1 MKFIHLADLHIGKRV
16 NAFPMLEDQRYI
28 LKQIL
33 TILREEQPDGGVILA
48 GDIYDKAIPS
58 AEAVE
63 LFDEFLTELAALRLR
78 VFIIAGNHDSPERI
92 AFGNRLMDRS
102 GIYLSPVYDGH
113 VKCIRCL
120 DSASATT
127 LSVAN
132 AVDPNVDVRPVV
144 SSPSSYN
151 ANAVDLN
158 ASTRP
163 AASAAATASVSGM
176 PPVDVYLLPFL
187 KPANVRR
194 FYPEE
199 TIESYTDAM
208 RVAIAHMDID
218 PTHRNLLVTHQ
229 FVTGASRSDSEDI
242 SVGGTDNVDASVF
255 APFDYV
261 ALGHLHGPQQVRF
274 QPAAEADA
282 ADQDVN
288 LAANAKTA
296 DTSETADAAPTASS
310 TDRSESPVS
319 AVENTTVGPVIR
331 YAGTPLKYS
340 FSEARHHKSVTI
352 VEIGEKKADGVVDV
366 CIGTRELR
374 PLHDMREIRGSYEE
388 LTLRANYE
396 GTATDDYIHAT
407 LSDEIEVP
415 DAARHLQVIYPN
427 LMKLDY
433 DNARTRGQGS
443 ERLELEQLEEKSPL
457 DLFSELFEKQNHK
470 DMTEE
475 QARYVEAQME
485 KIWEAQ
491 N

>member
-63 LFDEFLTELAALRLR
+63 LFDEFLTQLAALGLR

-113 VKCIRCL
+113 VKRITCR
-120 DSASATT
+120 DTASAVT
-127 LSVAN
+127 LSAAN
-132 AVDPNVDVRPVV
+132 AVDPNAGTHSVE
-144 SSPSSYN
+144 S
-151 ANAVDLN
+151 
-158 ASTRP
+158 ASTS
-163 AASAAATASVSGM
+163 AVASTC

-208 RVAIAHMDID
+208 RVAITHMDID

-274 QPAAEADA
+274 QPAPEEDT
-282 ADQDVN
+282 ADQDATPE
-288 LAANAKTA
+288 AASAEDSDGPA
-296 DTSETADAAPTASS
+296 
-310 TDRSESPVS
+310 S
-319 AVENTTVGPVIR
+319 AVENTTAGPIIR

-340 FSEARHHKSVTI
+340 FSEARHHKSVTV
-352 VEIGEKKADGVVDV
+352 VEIGEKRADGVVDI
-366 CIGTRELR
+366 CISTRELR

-407 LSDEIEVP
+407 LTDEIEVP

-475 QARYVEAQME
+475 QARYIEAQME

>member
-78 VFIIAGNHDSPERI
+78 VFVIAGNHDSPERI

-113 VKCIRCL
+113 VKRIRCL
-120 DSASATT
+120 DSAS
-127 LSVAN
+127 SVPQSAAN
-132 AVDPNVDVRPVV
+132 AADPHVGTRPV
-144 SSPSSYN
+144 
-151 ANAVDLN
+151 
-158 ASTRP
+158 AST
-163 AASAAATASVSGM
+163 AAATSAAGY

-274 QPAAEADA
+274 QPAPEGDA
-282 ADQDVN
+282 VDQDAN
-288 LAANAKTA
+288 LAANTKTA
-296 DTSETADAAPTASS
+296 DTSETADATPDTSS
-310 TDRSESPVS
+310 AVHSESLAS
-319 AVENTTVGPVIR
+319 AVKIATVGPVIR

-340 FSEARHHKSVTI
+340 FSEARHHKSVTV

-374 PLHDMREIRGSYEE
+374 PLHDLREIRGSYEA

-407 LSDEIEVP
+407 LTDEIEVP

-433 DNARTRGQGS
+433 DNARTRGQGN

-475 QARYVEAQME
+475 QARYVQAQME
-485 KIWEAQ
+485 KIWEE
-491 N
+491 

>member
-63 LFDEFLTELAALRLR
+63 LFDEFLTQLAALRLR

-113 VKCIRCL
+113 VKRITCP
-120 DSASATT
+120 DTASAVT
-127 LSVAN
+127 LSA
-132 AVDPNVDVRPVV
+132 
-144 SSPSSYN
+144 
-151 ANAVDLN
+151 ANAVDLDAGTYPVES
-158 ASTRP
+158 AST
-163 AASAAATASVSGM
+163 SAAASTC

-242 SVGGTDNVDASVF
+242 SVGGSDNVDASVF

-274 QPAAEADA
+274 QPAPEEDA
-282 ADQDVN
+282 SDQD
-288 LAANAKTA
+288 ATPA
-296 DTSETADAAPTASS
+296 ASS
-310 TDRSESPVS
+310 TDRSESPAS
-319 AVENTTVGPVIR
+319 MVENTTVGPIIR

-340 FSEARHHKSVTI
+340 FSEARHHKSVTV

-407 LSDEIEVP
+407 LTDEIEIP

-475 QARYVEAQME
+475 QARYVQAQME
-485 KIWEAQ
+485 KIWEA
-491 N
+491 

>member
-16 NAFPMLEDQRYI
+16 NAFLMLEDQRYI

-63 LFDEFLTELAALRLR
+63 LFDEFLTQLAALRLR
-78 VFIIAGNHDSPERI
+78 VFIIAGTHDSPERI

-113 VKCIRCL
+113 VKRITCP
-120 DSASATT
+120 DSAASVT
-127 LSVAN
+127 LSAAN
-132 AVDPNVDVRPVV
+132 AVDPNAGTRPVTSASV
-144 SSPSSYN
+144 TLSA

-158 ASTRP
+158 AGTHSVESAST
-163 AASAAATASVSGM
+163 SAAASTC

-242 SVGGTDNVDASVF
+242 SVGGSDNVDASVF

-274 QPAAEADA
+274 QPAPEEDA
-282 ADQDVN
+282 FDQD
-288 LAANAKTA
+288 ATPA
-296 DTSETADAAPTASS
+296 ASS
-310 TDRSESPVS
+310 TDRSESPAS
-319 AVENTTVGPVIR
+319 TVENTTVGPIIR

-340 FSEARHHKSVTI
+340 FSEARHHKSVTV

-407 LSDEIEVP
+407 LTDEIEIP

-470 DMTEE
+470 EMTEE
-475 QARYVEAQME
+475 QARYVQAQME
-485 KIWEAQ
+485 KIWEA
-491 N
+491 

>member
-63 LFDEFLTELAALRLR
+63 LFDEFLTQLAALRLR

-113 VKCIRCL
+113 VKRITCP
-120 DSASATT
+120 DTASAVT
-127 LSVAN
+127 LSAAN
-132 AVDPNVDVRPVV
+132 AVDPNAGTRPVTSASV
-144 SSPSSYN
+144 ALSA

-158 ASTRP
+158 AGTHSVESVST
-163 AASAAATASVSGM
+163 SAAASTC

-242 SVGGTDNVDASVF
+242 SVGGSDNVDASVF

-274 QPAAEADA
+274 QPAPEEDA
-282 ADQDVN
+282 SDQD
-288 LAANAKTA
+288 ATPA
-296 DTSETADAAPTASS
+296 ASS
-310 TDRSESPVS
+310 TDRSESPAS
-319 AVENTTVGPVIR
+319 TVENTTVGPIIR

-340 FSEARHHKSVTI
+340 FSEARHHKSVTV

-407 LSDEIEVP
+407 LTDEIEIP

-470 DMTEE
+470 EMTEE
-475 QARYVEAQME
+475 QARYVQAQME
-485 KIWEAQ
+485 KIWEA
-491 N
+491 

>member
-33 TILREEQPDGGVILA
+33 TILREERPDGGVILA

-63 LFDEFLTELAALRLR
+63 LFDEFLTQLAALRLC

-113 VKCIRCL
+113 VKRITCPDRA
-120 DSASATT
+120 ASVT
-127 LSVAN
+127 LSA
-132 AVDPNVDVRPVV
+132 
-144 SSPSSYN
+144 

-158 ASTRP
+158 AGTHSVESAST
-163 AASAAATASVSGM
+163 SAAASTC

-218 PTHRNLLVTHQ
+218 PTHRNILVTHQ
-229 FVTGASRSDSEDI
+229 FVTGASRSDSEEI
-242 SVGGTDNVDASVF
+242 SVGGSDNVDASVF

-274 QPAAEADA
+274 QPAPEEDA
-282 ADQDVN
+282 SDQD
-288 LAANAKTA
+288 ATPAT
-296 DTSETADAAPTASS
+296 SS
-310 TDRSESPVS
+310 TDRSESPAS
-319 AVENTTVGPVIR
+319 TVENTTVGPIIR

-340 FSEARHHKSVTI
+340 FSEARHHKSVTV

-366 CIGTRELR
+366 CISTRELR

-407 LSDEIEVP
+407 LTDEIEIP

-470 DMTEE
+470 EMTEE
-475 QARYVEAQME
+475 QARYVQAQME
-485 KIWEAQ
+485 KIWEA
-491 N
+491 

>member
-63 LFDEFLTELAALRLR
+63 LFDEFLTQLAALRLR

-113 VKCIRCL
+113 VKRITCP
-120 DSASATT
+120 DSAASVT
-127 LSVAN
+127 LSAANAVDQNAGTRPVTSASVALSAAN
-132 AVDPNVDVRPVV
+132 AVDPNAGTHSVE
-144 SSPSSYN
+144 S
-151 ANAVDLN
+151 
-158 ASTRP
+158 AST
-163 AASAAATASVSGM
+163 SAAASTC

-187 KPANVRR
+187 KPTNVRR

-199 TIESYTDAM
+199 TIESYTDAI

-242 SVGGTDNVDASVF
+242 SVGGSDNIDASVF

-261 ALGHLHGPQQVRF
+261 ALGHLHGPQQMG
-274 QPAAEADA
+274 E
-282 ADQDVN
+282 
-288 LAANAKTA
+288 
-296 DTSETADAAPTASS
+296 EG
-310 TDRSESPVS
+310 
-319 AVENTTVGPVIR
+319 GPIIR

-340 FSEARHHKSVTI
+340 FSEARHHKSVTV

-407 LSDEIEVP
+407 LTDEIEVP
-415 DAARHLQVIYPN
+415 DASRHLQVIYPN

-470 DMTEE
+470 EMTEE
-475 QARYVEAQME
+475 QARYVQAQME
-485 KIWEAQ
+485 KIWEA
-491 N
+491 

>member
-58 AEAVE
+58 AEALE
-63 LFDEFLTELAALRLR
+63 LFDEFLTQLAALRLR

-113 VKCIRCL
+113 VKRITCR
-120 DSASATT
+120 DTASAVT
-127 LSVAN
+127 LSA
-132 AVDPNVDVRPVV
+132 
-144 SSPSSYN
+144 
-151 ANAVDLN
+151 ANAVDLDAGTYPVES
-158 ASTRP
+158 AST
-163 AASAAATASVSGM
+163 SAAASTC

-242 SVGGTDNVDASVF
+242 SVGGSDNVDASVF

-261 ALGHLHGPQQVRF
+261 ALGHLHGPQQMG
-274 QPAAEADA
+274 E
-282 ADQDVN
+282 
-288 LAANAKTA
+288 
-296 DTSETADAAPTASS
+296 EG
-310 TDRSESPVS
+310 SPL
-319 AVENTTVGPVIR
+319 IR

-340 FSEARHHKSVTI
+340 FSEARHHKSVT
-352 VEIGEKKADGVVDV
+352 VVGIGEKKADGVVDV
-366 CIGTRELR
+366 CISTRELR

-407 LSDEIEVP
+407 LTDEIEIP

-470 DMTEE
+470 EMTEE
-475 QARYVEAQME
+475 QARYVQAQME
-485 KIWEAQ
+485 KIWEA
-491 N
+491 

>member
-63 LFDEFLTELAALRLR
+63 LFDEFLTQLAALKLR

-113 VKCIRCL
+113 VKCITCL
-120 DSASATT
+120 DSASGTT
-127 LSVAN
+127 LSAAN
-132 AVDPNVDVRPVV
+132 AVDPN
-144 SSPSSYN
+144 
-151 ANAVDLN
+151 

-163 AASAAATASVSGM
+163 SASAAATASASGTS
-176 PPVDVYLLPFL
+176 PVDVYLLPFL

-274 QPAAEADA
+274 QPAPEEDSADQEATPEAVDTIGNAA
-282 ADQDVN
+282 AD
-288 LAANAKTA
+288 
-296 DTSETADAAPTASS
+296 SEASS
-310 TDRSESPVS
+310 ADRSENSAS
-319 AVENTTVGPVIR
+319 AVESATAGPVIR

-340 FSEARHHKSVTI
+340 FSEARHHKSVTV

-366 CIGTRELR
+366 CIGTRELK

-407 LSDEIEVP
+407 LTDEIEVP

-475 QARYVEAQME
+475 QARYVQAQME
-485 KIWEAQ
+485 KIWEA
-491 N
+491 

>member
-1 MKFIHLADLHIGKRV
+1 
-16 NAFPMLEDQRYI
+16 MLEDQRYI

-33 TILREEQPDGGVILA
+33 TILREERPDGGVILA

-63 LFDEFLTELAALRLR
+63 LFDEFLTQLAALRLR

-113 VKCIRCL
+113 VKRITCPDRA
-120 DSASATT
+120 ASVT
-127 LSVAN
+127 LSA
-132 AVDPNVDVRPVV
+132 
-144 SSPSSYN
+144 

-158 ASTRP
+158 AGTHSVESAST
-163 AASAAATASVSGM
+163 SAAASTC

-242 SVGGTDNVDASVF
+242 SVGGSDNVDASVF

-274 QPAAEADA
+274 QPAPEEDA
-282 ADQDVN
+282 SDQD
-288 LAANAKTA
+288 ATPAT
-296 DTSETADAAPTASS
+296 SS

-319 AVENTTVGPVIR
+319 TVENTTVGPIIR

-340 FSEARHHKSVTI
+340 FSEARHHKSVTV

-366 CIGTRELR
+366 CISTRELR

-407 LSDEIEVP
+407 LTDEIEIP

-433 DNARTRGQGS
+433 DNARTRGQSS

-470 DMTEE
+470 EMTEE
-475 QARYVEAQME
+475 QARYVQAQME
-485 KIWEAQ
+485 KIWEA
-491 N
+491 

>member
-78 VFIIAGNHDSPERI
+78 VFVIAGNHDSPERI

-113 VKCIRCL
+113 VKCITCP
-120 DSASATT
+120 DTA
-127 LSVAN
+127 
-132 AVDPNVDVRPVV
+132 
-144 SSPSSYN
+144 
-151 ANAVDLN
+151 
-158 ASTRP
+158 
-163 AASAAATASVSGM
+163 AAAT
-176 PPVDVYLLPFL
+176 PPVDIYLLPFL

-274 QPAAEADA
+274 QPAPEEDA
-282 ADQDVN
+282 ADQEATPEAVDTIGN
-288 LAANAKTA
+288 AAA
-296 DTSETADAAPTASS
+296 DSEASS
-310 TDRSESPVS
+310 ADRSENSAS
-319 AVENTTVGPVIR
+319 AVERASTGPVIR

-340 FSEARHHKSVTI
+340 FSEAHHHKSVTV
-352 VEIGEKKADGVVDV
+352 VEIGEKKANGVVDV
-366 CIGTRELR
+366 CIGTRELK

-407 LSDEIEVP
+407 LTDEIEVP

-475 QARYVEAQME
+475 QARYVQAQME
-485 KIWEAQ
+485 KIWEE
-491 N
+491 

>member
-63 LFDEFLTELAALRLR
+63 LFDEFLTQLAALRLR

-113 VKCIRCL
+113 VKRITCP
-120 DSASATT
+120 DTASAVT
-127 LSVAN
+127 LSAAN
-132 AVDPNVDVRPVV
+132 AVDPNAGTRPVTSASV
-144 SSPSSYN
+144 ALSA

-158 ASTRP
+158 AGTHSVESVST
-163 AASAAATASVSGM
+163 SAAASTC

-242 SVGGTDNVDASVF
+242 SIGGSDNVDASVF

-274 QPAAEADA
+274 QPAPEEDA
-282 ADQDVN
+282 SDQD
-288 LAANAKTA
+288 ATPA
-296 DTSETADAAPTASS
+296 ASS
-310 TDRSESPVS
+310 TDRSESPAS
-319 AVENTTVGPVIR
+319 TVENTTVGPIIR

-340 FSEARHHKSVTI
+340 FSEARHHKSVTV

-407 LSDEIEVP
+407 LTDEIEIP

-475 QARYVEAQME
+475 QARYIGAQME

>member
-33 TILREEQPDGGVILA
+33 TILREERPDGGVILA

-63 LFDEFLTELAALRLR
+63 LFDEFLTQLAALRLR

-113 VKCIRCL
+113 VKRITCP
-120 DSASATT
+120 DTASSVT

-132 AVDPNVDVRPVV
+132 AVD
-144 SSPSSYN
+144 
-151 ANAVDLN
+151 LN
-158 ASTRP
+158 AGTHSVESAST
-163 AASAAATASVSGM
+163 SAAASTC

-242 SVGGTDNVDASVF
+242 SVGGSDNVDASVF

-274 QPAAEADA
+274 QPAPEEDA
-282 ADQDVN
+282 SDQD
-288 LAANAKTA
+288 ATPA
-296 DTSETADAAPTASS
+296 ASS
-310 TDRSESPVS
+310 TDRSESPASTVG
-319 AVENTTVGPVIR
+319 NTTVGPLIR

-340 FSEARHHKSVTI
+340 FSEARHHKSVTV

-388 LTLRANYE
+388 LTLRTNYE

-407 LSDEIEVP
+407 LTDEIEIP

-470 DMTEE
+470 KMTEE
-475 QARYVEAQME
+475 QARYVQAQME
-485 KIWEAQ
+485 KIWEA
-491 N
+491 

>member
-63 LFDEFLTELAALRLR
+63 LFDEFLTQLAALRLR

-113 VKCIRCL
+113 VKRITCR
-120 DSASATT
+120 DTASAAT
-127 LSVAN
+127 LSAAN
-132 AVDPNVDVRPVV
+132 AVDPNAGTRPVTSASV
-144 SSPSSYN
+144 ALSA
-151 ANAVDLN
+151 ANAVALN
-158 ASTRP
+158 AGTHSVESASTS
-163 AASAAATASVSGM
+163 ASAYTC

-199 TIESYTDAM
+199 TIESYTDAI

-261 ALGHLHGPQQVRF
+261 ALGHLHGPQQMG
-274 QPAAEADA
+274 E
-282 ADQDVN
+282 
-288 LAANAKTA
+288 
-296 DTSETADAAPTASS
+296 EG
-310 TDRSESPVS
+310 
-319 AVENTTVGPVIR
+319 GPIIR

-340 FSEARHHKSVTI
+340 FSEARHHKSVTV
-352 VEIGEKKADGVVDV
+352 VEIGAKKADGTTDV

-407 LSDEIEVP
+407 LTDEIEVP

-443 ERLELEQLEEKSPL
+443 DRLELEQLEEKSPL

-475 QARYVEAQME
+475 QARYIGAQME

>member
-63 LFDEFLTELAALRLR
+63 LFDEFLTQLAALRLR

-113 VKCIRCL
+113 VKCITCP
-120 DSASATT
+120 DTAAAAT
-127 LSVAN
+127 LSDAN
-132 AVDPNVDVRPVV
+132 AVDQ
-144 SSPSSYN
+144 
-151 ANAVDLN
+151 N
-158 ASTRP
+158 ASTRS

-274 QPAAEADA
+274 QPAPEEDA
-282 ADQDVN
+282 ADQDAN
-288 LAANAKTA
+288 LAA
-296 DTSETADAAPTASS
+296 SS
-310 TDRSESPVS
+310 VDRSESPAS
-319 AVENTTVGPVIR
+319 AVENTTAGPVIR

-340 FSEARHHKSVTI
+340 FSEARHHKSVTV

-366 CIGTRELR
+366 CIGTRELK

-407 LSDEIEVP
+407 LTDEIEVP

-475 QARYVEAQME
+475 QARYVQAQME

>member
-63 LFDEFLTELAALRLR
+63 LFDEFLTQLAALRLR

-113 VKCIRCL
+113 VKRITCR
-120 DSASATT
+120 DTAASVT
-127 LSVAN
+127 LSA
-132 AVDPNVDVRPVV
+132 
-144 SSPSSYN
+144 

-158 ASTRP
+158 AGTHSVESAST
-163 AASAAATASVSGM
+163 SAAASTC

-242 SVGGTDNVDASVF
+242 SVGGSDNVDASVF

-261 ALGHLHGPQQVRF
+261 ALGHLHGPQQMG
-274 QPAAEADA
+274 E
-282 ADQDVN
+282 
-288 LAANAKTA
+288 
-296 DTSETADAAPTASS
+296 EG
-310 TDRSESPVS
+310 
-319 AVENTTVGPVIR
+319 GPLIR

-340 FSEARHHKSVTI
+340 FSEARHHKSVT
-352 VEIGEKKADGVVDV
+352 VVGIGEKKADGVVDV
-366 CIGTRELR
+366 CISTRELR

-407 LSDEIEVP
+407 LTDEIEVP

-443 ERLELEQLEEKSPL
+443 ERLELEQIEEKSPL

-470 DMTEE
+470 EMTEE
-475 QARYVEAQME
+475 QARYVQAQME
-485 KIWEAQ
+485 KIWEA
-491 N
+491 

>member
-63 LFDEFLTELAALRLR
+63 LFDEFLTQLAALRLR

-113 VKCIRCL
+113 VKRITCR
-120 DSASATT
+120 DTASAVT
-127 LSVAN
+127 LSA
-132 AVDPNVDVRPVV
+132 
-144 SSPSSYN
+144 

-158 ASTRP
+158 AGTHSVESAST
-163 AASAAATASVSGM
+163 SAAASTC
-176 PPVDVYLLPFL
+176 PPVDVYLLSFL

-261 ALGHLHGPQQVRF
+261 ALGHLHGPQQMG
-274 QPAAEADA
+274 E
-282 ADQDVN
+282 
-288 LAANAKTA
+288 
-296 DTSETADAAPTASS
+296 EG
-310 TDRSESPVS
+310 
-319 AVENTTVGPVIR
+319 GPLIR

-340 FSEARHHKSVTI
+340 FSEARHHKSVT
-352 VEIGEKKADGVVDV
+352 VVGIGEKKADGVVDV
-366 CIGTRELR
+366 CISTRELR

-407 LSDEIEVP
+407 LTDEIEIP

-470 DMTEE
+470 EMTEE
-475 QARYVEAQME
+475 QARYVQAQME
-485 KIWEAQ
+485 KIWEA
-491 N
+491 

>member
-63 LFDEFLTELAALRLR
+63 LFDEFLYQLAALRLR
-78 VFIIAGNHDSPERI
+78 VFVIAGNHDSPERI

-120 DSASATT
+120 DESASGT
-127 LSVAN
+127 
-132 AVDPNVDVRPVV
+132 
-144 SSPSSYN
+144 
-151 ANAVDLN
+151 
-158 ASTRP
+158 
-163 AASAAATASVSGM
+163 

-261 ALGHLHGPQQVRF
+261 ALGHLHGPQQVRL
-274 QPAAEADA
+274 QPAPEEDA
-282 ADQDVN
+282 ADQDAN
-288 LAANAKTA
+288 LAASSA
-296 DTSETADAAPTASS
+296 DH
-310 TDRSESPVS
+310 SESPAS

-340 FSEARHHKSVTI
+340 FSEARHHKSVTV

-366 CIGTRELR
+366 CIDTRELR

-396 GTATDDYIHAT
+396 STATDDYIHAT
-407 LSDEIEVP
+407 LTDEIEVP

-475 QARYVEAQME
+475 QARYVQAQME
-485 KIWEAQ
+485 KIWEE
-491 N
+491 

>member
-63 LFDEFLTELAALRLR
+63 LFDEFLTRLAALKLR

-92 AFGNRLMDRS
+92 AFGNRLMDRT

-113 VKCIRCL
+113 VKRISCL
-120 DSASATT
+120 DSASSVT
-127 LSVAN
+127 LSA
-132 AVDPNVDVRPVV
+132 
-144 SSPSSYN
+144 
-151 ANAVDLN
+151 ANAVDLDTG
-158 ASTRP
+158 TRP
-163 AASAAATASVSGM
+163 EPSPSPSAANAVDLHTGTCPATDTSASSC

-274 QPAAEADA
+274 QP
-282 ADQDVN
+282 
-288 LAANAKTA
+288 
-296 DTSETADAAPTASS
+296 TADADVAPASTANAADTIEAAAADSEASPAERSGSS
-310 TDRSESPVS
+310 VS
-319 AVENTTVGPVIR
+319 TTETATAGPIIR

-340 FSEARHHKSVTI
+340 FSEARHHKSVTV
-352 VEIGEKKADGVVDV
+352 VEIGEKRADGVVDI
-366 CIGTRELR
+366 CISTRELR

-407 LSDEIEVP
+407 LTDEIEVP

-475 QARYVEAQME
+475 QARYIEAQME
-485 KIWEAQ
+485 KIWEA
-491 N
+491 

>member
-33 TILREEQPDGGVILA
+33 TILREERPDGGVILA

-63 LFDEFLTELAALRLR
+63 LFDEFLTQLAALRLR

-113 VKCIRCL
+113 VKRITCPDRA
-120 DSASATT
+120 ASVT
-127 LSVAN
+127 LSA
-132 AVDPNVDVRPVV
+132 
-144 SSPSSYN
+144 

-158 ASTRP
+158 AGTHSVESAST
-163 AASAAATASVSGM
+163 SAAASTC

-242 SVGGTDNVDASVF
+242 SVGGSDNVDASVF

-261 ALGHLHGPQQVRF
+261 ALGHLHGPQQMG
-274 QPAAEADA
+274 E
-282 ADQDVN
+282 
-288 LAANAKTA
+288 
-296 DTSETADAAPTASS
+296 EG
-310 TDRSESPVS
+310 
-319 AVENTTVGPVIR
+319 GPLIR

-340 FSEARHHKSVTI
+340 FSEARHHKSVTV

-366 CIGTRELR
+366 CISTRELR

-407 LSDEIEVP
+407 LTDEIEIP

-470 DMTEE
+470 EMTEE
-475 QARYVEAQME
+475 QARYVQAQME
-485 KIWEAQ
+485 KIWEA
-491 N
+491 

>member
-63 LFDEFLTELAALRLR
+63 LFDEFLTQLAALRLR

-113 VKCIRCL
+113 VKCITCL
-120 DSASATT
+120 DSASGTT
-127 LSVAN
+127 LSAAN
-132 AVDPNVDVRPVV
+132 AIDP
-144 SSPSSYN
+144 
-151 ANAVDLN
+151 N

-163 AASAAATASVSGM
+163 ADSTDTAGAATRT

-208 RVAIAHMDID
+208 RVAIAHMDIN

-274 QPAAEADA
+274 QSAAEADA
-282 ADQDVN
+282 VDQELTPEV
-288 LAANAKTA
+288 A
-296 DTSETADAAPTASS
+296 DTIGNAAADSEASS
-310 TDRSESPVS
+310 VDRSESSAS

-340 FSEARHHKSVTI
+340 FSEARHHKSVTV

-374 PLHDMREIRGSYEE
+374 PLHDMRDIRGSYEE

-407 LSDEIEVP
+407 LTDEIEVP

-433 DNARTRGQGS
+433 DNARTRRQGS

-457 DLFSELFEKQNHK
+457 DLFSELFTKQNHK

-475 QARYVEAQME
+475 QARYVQAQME

>member
-63 LFDEFLTELAALRLR
+63 LFDEFLTQLAALKLR

-113 VKCIRCL
+113 VKRITCP
-120 DSASATT
+120 DTAASVT

-132 AVDPNVDVRPVV
+132 AVDPH
-144 SSPSSYN
+144 
-151 ANAVDLN
+151 AG
-158 ASTRP
+158 TRP
-163 AASAAATASVSGM
+163 AASAAATASATST

-255 APFDYV
+255 GPFDYV

-274 QPAAEADA
+274 QPAPEEDA
-282 ADQDVN
+282 ADQDAN
-288 LAANAKTA
+288 LA
-296 DTSETADAAPTASS
+296 TSSA
-310 TDRSESPVS
+310 DRSESPAS
-319 AVENTTVGPVIR
+319 AVENTAAGPVIR

-340 FSEARHHKSVTI
+340 FSEAHHHKSVTV

-366 CIGTRELR
+366 CIGTRELK

-407 LSDEIEVP
+407 LTDEIEVP

-470 DMTEE
+470 EMTEE
-475 QARYVEAQME
+475 QARYVQAQME

>member
-63 LFDEFLTELAALRLR
+63 LFDEFLYQLAALRLR

-120 DSASATT
+120 DESASGT
-127 LSVAN
+127 
-132 AVDPNVDVRPVV
+132 
-144 SSPSSYN
+144 
-151 ANAVDLN
+151 
-158 ASTRP
+158 
-163 AASAAATASVSGM
+163 
-176 PPVDVYLLPFL
+176 PPVDVYLLPCL

-282 ADQDVN
+282 ADQD
-288 LAANAKTA
+288 ATPEAA
-296 DTSETADAAPTASS
+296 DTIGNAAVDSEDSSADDSESS
-310 TDRSESPVS
+310 TS
-319 AVENTTVGPVIR
+319 AVATATAGPVIR

-340 FSEARHHKSVTI
+340 FSEACHHKSVTV

-366 CIGTRELR
+366 CIGTRELK

-407 LSDEIEVP
+407 LTDEIEVP

-457 DLFSELFEKQNHK
+457 DLFSELFTKQNHK

-475 QARYVEAQME
+475 QARYVQAQME

>member
-63 LFDEFLTELAALRLR
+63 LFDEFLTQLAALRLR

-113 VKCIRCL
+113 VKRITCPDRA
-120 DSASATT
+120 ASVT
-127 LSVAN
+127 LSA
-132 AVDPNVDVRPVV
+132 
-144 SSPSSYN
+144 
-151 ANAVDLN
+151 ANAVDLDAGTHSVES
-158 ASTRP
+158 ASTSS
-163 AASAAATASVSGM
+163 AASTC

-242 SVGGTDNVDASVF
+242 SVGGSDNVDASVF

-274 QPAAEADA
+274 QPAPEEDA
-282 ADQDVN
+282 SDQD
-288 LAANAKTA
+288 ATPA
-296 DTSETADAAPTASS
+296 ASS
-310 TDRSESPVS
+310 TDRSESPAS
-319 AVENTTVGPVIR
+319 TVENTTVGPIIR

-340 FSEARHHKSVTI
+340 FSEARHHKSVT
-352 VEIGEKKADGVVDV
+352 VVGIGEKKADGVVDV

-407 LSDEIEVP
+407 LTDEIEVP

-470 DMTEE
+470 EMTEE
-475 QARYVEAQME
+475 QARYVQAQME
-485 KIWEAQ
+485 KIWEA
-491 N
+491 

>member
-113 VKCIRCL
+113 VKRITCPDTISSVPQ
-120 DSASATT
+120 SAD
-127 LSVAN
+127 N
-132 AVDPNVDVRPVV
+132 A
-144 SSPSSYN
+144 
-151 ANAVDLN
+151 ADLQ
-158 ASTRP
+158 AGTRP
-163 AASAAATASVSGM
+163 AASTSAAASAIGT

-218 PTHRNLLVTHQ
+218 PTHRNILVTHQ

-261 ALGHLHGPQQVRF
+261 ALGHLHGPQQMG
-274 QPAAEADA
+274 E
-282 ADQDVN
+282 
-288 LAANAKTA
+288 
-296 DTSETADAAPTASS
+296 EG
-310 TDRSESPVS
+310 
-319 AVENTTVGPVIR
+319 GPIIR

-340 FSEARHHKSVTI
+340 FSEARHHKSVTV

-396 GTATDDYIHAT
+396 GTATDDYIHVT
-407 LSDEIEVP
+407 LTDEIEVP

-443 ERLELEQLEEKSPL
+443 EHLELEQLEEKSPL

-475 QARYVEAQME
+475 QARYVQAQME

>member
-33 TILREEQPDGGVILA
+33 TILREERPDGGVILA

-63 LFDEFLTELAALRLR
+63 LFDEFLTQLAALRLR

-113 VKCIRCL
+113 VKRITCP
-120 DSASATT
+120 DTASSVT

-132 AVDPNVDVRPVV
+132 AVD
-144 SSPSSYN
+144 
-151 ANAVDLN
+151 LN
-158 ASTRP
+158 AGTHSVESAST
-163 AASAAATASVSGM
+163 SAAASTC

-242 SVGGTDNVDASVF
+242 SVGGSDNVDASVF

-274 QPAAEADA
+274 QPAPEEDA
-282 ADQDVN
+282 SDQD
-288 LAANAKTA
+288 ATPA
-296 DTSETADAAPTASS
+296 ASS
-310 TDRSESPVS
+310 TDRSESPASTVG
-319 AVENTTVGPVIR
+319 NTTVAPLIR

-340 FSEARHHKSVTI
+340 FSEARHHKSVTV

-388 LTLRANYE
+388 LTLRTNYE

-407 LSDEIEVP
+407 LTDEIEIP

-470 DMTEE
+470 EMTEE
-475 QARYVEAQME
+475 QARYVQAQME
-485 KIWEAQ
+485 KIWEA
-491 N
+491 

>member
-63 LFDEFLTELAALRLR
+63 LFDEFLTQLAALKLR

-113 VKCIRCL
+113 VKRIRCPG
-120 DSASATT
+120 T
-127 LSVAN
+127 
-132 AVDPNVDVRPVV
+132 
-144 SSPSSYN
+144 
-151 ANAVDLN
+151 
-158 ASTRP
+158 
-163 AASAAATASVSGM
+163 

-261 ALGHLHGPQQVRF
+261 ALGHLHGPQQMG
-274 QPAAEADA
+274 E
-282 ADQDVN
+282 
-288 LAANAKTA
+288 
-296 DTSETADAAPTASS
+296 EG
-310 TDRSESPVS
+310 
-319 AVENTTVGPVIR
+319 GPIIR

-340 FSEARHHKSVTI
+340 FSEARHHKSVTV

-366 CIGTRELR
+366 CIGTRELQ
-374 PLHDMREIRGSYEE
+374 PLHDLREIRGSYEE

-407 LSDEIEVP
+407 LTDEIEVP
-415 DAARHLQVIYPN
+415 DAARHLQLIYPN

-443 ERLELEQLEEKSPL
+443 ERLELEQLEEKFPL

-475 QARYVEAQME
+475 QARYVQAQME
-485 KIWEAQ
+485 KIWEE
-491 N
+491 

>member
-63 LFDEFLTELAALRLR
+63 LFDEFLTQLAALRLR

-113 VKCIRCL
+113 VKRITCP
-120 DSASATT
+120 DTASAVT
-127 LSVAN
+127 LSAAN
-132 AVDPNVDVRPVV
+132 AVDPNAGTRPVTSASV
-144 SSPSSYN
+144 ALSA

-158 ASTRP
+158 AGTHSVESVST
-163 AASAAATASVSGM
+163 SAAASTC

-242 SVGGTDNVDASVF
+242 SIGGSDNVDASVF

-274 QPAAEADA
+274 QPAPEEDA
-282 ADQDVN
+282 SDQD
-288 LAANAKTA
+288 ATPA
-296 DTSETADAAPTASS
+296 ASS
-310 TDRSESPVS
+310 TDRSESPAS
-319 AVENTTVGPVIR
+319 TVENTTVGPIIR

-340 FSEARHHKSVTI
+340 FSEARHHKSVTV

-407 LSDEIEVP
+407 LTDEIEIP

-475 QARYVEAQME
+475 QARYIEAQME
-485 KIWEAQ
+485 KIWEA
-491 N
+491 

>member
-63 LFDEFLTELAALRLR
+63 LFDEFLTQLAALKLR

-113 VKCIRCL
+113 VKRITCL
-120 DSASATT
+120 DAASFVT
-127 LSVAN
+127 LSA
-132 AVDPNVDVRPVV
+132 
-144 SSPSSYN
+144 

-163 AASAAATASVSGM
+163 AASAAAAASASVY

-274 QPAAEADA
+274 QPAAEEDA
-282 ADQDVN
+282 ADQDAN
-288 LAANAKTA
+288 LAA
-296 DTSETADAAPTASS
+296 SS
-310 TDRSESPVS
+310 ADRSESSAS
-319 AVENTTVGPVIR
+319 AVERVSTGPVIR

-340 FSEARHHKSVTI
+340 FSEARHHKSVTV

-374 PLHDMREIRGSYEE
+374 PLHDLREIRGSYEE

-396 GTATDDYIHAT
+396 GTATDDYIHVT
-407 LSDEIEVP
+407 LTDEIEVP
-415 DAARHLQVIYPN
+415 DVARHLQVIYPN

-443 ERLELEQLEEKSPL
+443 ERLELEQLEERSPL

-485 KIWEAQ
+485 KIWEE
-491 N
+491 

>member
-63 LFDEFLTELAALRLR
+63 LFDEFLTQLASLRLR
-78 VFIIAGNHDSPERI
+78 VFVIAGNHDSPERI
-92 AFGNRLMDRS
+92 AFGNRLMDRT

-113 VKCIRCL
+113 VKRISCL
-120 DSASATT
+120 DSTSSIT
-127 LSVAN
+127 LSEAN
-132 AVDPNVDVRPVV
+132 AVDPHTG
-144 SSPSSYN
+144 
-151 ANAVDLN
+151 
-158 ASTRP
+158 TRP
-163 AASAAATASVSGM
+163 AASASTTAAVSSC

-194 FYPEE
+194 FYPDE

-242 SVGGTDNVDASVF
+242 SVGGSDNVDASVF

-261 ALGHLHGPQQVRF
+261 ALGHLHGPQQMG
-274 QPAAEADA
+274 E
-282 ADQDVN
+282 
-288 LAANAKTA
+288 
-296 DTSETADAAPTASS
+296 EG
-310 TDRSESPVS
+310 
-319 AVENTTVGPVIR
+319 GPLIR

-340 FSEARHHKSVTI
+340 FSEARHHKSVTV

-374 PLHDMREIRGSYEE
+374 PLHDLREIRGSYEA

-407 LSDEIEVP
+407 LTDEIEVP

-443 ERLELEQLEEKSPL
+443 ERLELEQLEQKSPL

-475 QARYVEAQME
+475 QARYVQAQME

>member
-63 LFDEFLTELAALRLR
+63 LFDEFLTQLAALKLR

-113 VKCIRCL
+113 VKRITCP
-120 DSASATT
+120 DSAASVT
-127 LSVAN
+127 LSA
-132 AVDPNVDVRPVV
+132 
-144 SSPSSYN
+144 

-158 ASTRP
+158 AGTHSVESAST
-163 AASAAATASVSGM
+163 SAAASTC

-187 KPANVRR
+187 KPASVRR

-199 TIESYTDAM
+199 SIESYTDAM

-261 ALGHLHGPQQVRF
+261 ALGHLHGPQQLRF
-274 QPAAEADA
+274 QPASDVHAIK
-282 ADQDVN
+282 QDV
-288 LAANAKTA
+288 TA
-296 DTSETADAAPTASS
+296 DVVVKS
-310 TDRSESPVS
+310 
-319 AVENTTVGPVIR
+319 VENATTGPVIR

-340 FSEARHHKSVTI
+340 FSEARHHKSVTV

-407 LSDEIEVP
+407 LTDEIEIP

-470 DMTEE
+470 EMTEE
-475 QARYVEAQME
+475 QARYVQAQME
-485 KIWEAQ
+485 KIWEA
-491 N
+491 

>member
-28 LKQIL
+28 LKRIL

-63 LFDEFLTELAALRLR
+63 LFDEFLTQLAALRLR

-113 VKCIRCL
+113 VKRITCR
-120 DSASATT
+120 DSASAVT
-127 LSVAN
+127 LSA
-132 AVDPNVDVRPVV
+132 
-144 SSPSSYN
+144 

-158 ASTRP
+158 AGTHSVESAST
-163 AASAAATASVSGM
+163 SAAASTC

-242 SVGGTDNVDASVF
+242 SVGGSDNVDASVF

-261 ALGHLHGPQQVRF
+261 ALGHLHGPQQMG
-274 QPAAEADA
+274 E
-282 ADQDVN
+282 
-288 LAANAKTA
+288 
-296 DTSETADAAPTASS
+296 EG
-310 TDRSESPVS
+310 
-319 AVENTTVGPVIR
+319 GPLIR

-340 FSEARHHKSVTI
+340 FSEARHHKSVTV

-407 LSDEIEVP
+407 LTDEIEVP

-470 DMTEE
+470 EMTEE
-475 QARYVEAQME
+475 QVRYVQAQME
-485 KIWEAQ
+485 KIWEA
-491 N
+491 

>member
-33 TILREEQPDGGVILA
+33 TILREERPDGGVILA

-63 LFDEFLTELAALRLR
+63 LFDEFLAQLAALRLR

-113 VKCIRCL
+113 VKRITCP
-120 DSASATT
+120 DSAASVT
-127 LSVAN
+127 LSA
-132 AVDPNVDVRPVV
+132 
-144 SSPSSYN
+144 

-158 ASTRP
+158 AGTHSVESAST
-163 AASAAATASVSGM
+163 SAAASTC

-242 SVGGTDNVDASVF
+242 SVGGSDNVDASVF

-261 ALGHLHGPQQVRF
+261 ALGHLHGPQQMG
-274 QPAAEADA
+274 E
-282 ADQDVN
+282 
-288 LAANAKTA
+288 
-296 DTSETADAAPTASS
+296 EG
-310 TDRSESPVS
+310 
-319 AVENTTVGPVIR
+319 GPLIR

-340 FSEARHHKSVTI
+340 FSEARHHKSVTV

-366 CIGTRELR
+366 CISTRELR

-407 LSDEIEVP
+407 LTDEIEIP

-470 DMTEE
+470 EMTEE
-475 QARYVEAQME
+475 QARYVQAQME
-485 KIWEAQ
+485 KIWEA
-491 N
+491 

>member
-33 TILREEQPDGGVILA
+33 TILREERPDGGVILA

-63 LFDEFLTELAALRLR
+63 LFDEFLTQLAALRLR

-113 VKCIRCL
+113 VKRITCP
-120 DSASATT
+120 DTASSVT

-132 AVDPNVDVRPVV
+132 AVD
-144 SSPSSYN
+144 
-151 ANAVDLN
+151 LN
-158 ASTRP
+158 AGTHSVESAST
-163 AASAAATASVSGM
+163 SAAASTC

-242 SVGGTDNVDASVF
+242 SVGGSDNVDASVF

-274 QPAAEADA
+274 QPAPEEDA
-282 ADQDVN
+282 SDQD
-288 LAANAKTA
+288 ATPAT
-296 DTSETADAAPTASS
+296 SS
-310 TDRSESPVS
+310 TDRSESPAS
-319 AVENTTVGPVIR
+319 TVENTTVGPIIR

-340 FSEARHHKSVTI
+340 FSEARHHKSVTV
-352 VEIGEKKADGVVDV
+352 VEIGGKKADGVVDV

-407 LSDEIEVP
+407 LTDEIEIP

-470 DMTEE
+470 EMTEE
-475 QARYVEAQME
+475 QARYVQAQME
-485 KIWEAQ
+485 KIWEA
-491 N
+491 

>member
-63 LFDEFLTELAALRLR
+63 LFDEFLTQLAALRLR

-113 VKCIRCL
+113 VKRITCP
-120 DSASATT
+120 DSTSSVSQSA
-127 LSVAN
+127 
-132 AVDPNVDVRPVV
+132 DNVVGQHTG
-144 SSPSSYN
+144 
-151 ANAVDLN
+151 
-158 ASTRP
+158 TRP
-163 AASAAATASVSGM
+163 AASAAAAASASVY

-261 ALGHLHGPQQVRF
+261 ALGHLHGPQQMG
-274 QPAAEADA
+274 E
-282 ADQDVN
+282 
-288 LAANAKTA
+288 
-296 DTSETADAAPTASS
+296 EG
-310 TDRSESPVS
+310 
-319 AVENTTVGPVIR
+319 GPIIR

-340 FSEARHHKSVTI
+340 FSEARHHKSVTV

-396 GTATDDYIHAT
+396 GTATDDYIHVT
-407 LSDEIEVP
+407 LTDEIEVP

-475 QARYVEAQME
+475 QARYVEVQME

>member
-33 TILREEQPDGGVILA
+33 TILREERPDGGVILA

-63 LFDEFLTELAALRLR
+63 LFDEFLTQLAALRLR

-113 VKCIRCL
+113 VKRITCPDRA
-120 DSASATT
+120 ASVT
-127 LSVAN
+127 LSA
-132 AVDPNVDVRPVV
+132 
-144 SSPSSYN
+144 

-158 ASTRP
+158 AGTHSVESAST
-163 AASAAATASVSGM
+163 SAAASTC

-242 SVGGTDNVDASVF
+242 SVGGSDNVDASVF

-261 ALGHLHGPQQVRF
+261 ALGHLHGPQQMG
-274 QPAAEADA
+274 E
-282 ADQDVN
+282 
-288 LAANAKTA
+288 
-296 DTSETADAAPTASS
+296 EG
-310 TDRSESPVS
+310 
-319 AVENTTVGPVIR
+319 GPLIR

-340 FSEARHHKSVTI
+340 FSEARHHKSVTV

-366 CIGTRELR
+366 YISTRELR
-374 PLHDMREIRGSYEE
+374 PLHDMREIRGSYEK

-407 LSDEIEVP
+407 LTDEIEIP

-470 DMTEE
+470 EMTEE
-475 QARYVEAQME
+475 QARYVQAQME
-485 KIWEAQ
+485 KIWEA
-491 N
+491 

>member
-63 LFDEFLTELAALRLR
+63 LFDEFLTRLAALQIR

-92 AFGNRLMDRS
+92 AFGNRLLDRS

-113 VKCIRCL
+113 VKRITCP
-120 DSASATT
+120 DTASSVT
-127 LSVAN
+127 LSTAN
-132 AVDPNVDVRPVV
+132 AVDQHAD
-144 SSPSSYN
+144 
-151 ANAVDLN
+151 
-158 ASTRP
+158 TRP
-163 AASAAATASVSGM
+163 AASAAATASASSCQ
-176 PPVDVYLLPFL
+176 PVDVYLLPFL

-242 SVGGTDNVDASVF
+242 SVGGSDNVDASVF

-282 ADQDVN
+282 ADQDAN
-288 LAANAKTA
+288 LAANTKTT
-296 DTSETADAAPTASS
+296 DTSVTADATPDTSS
-310 TDRSESPVS
+310 TDRSEIPAS
-319 AVENTTVGPVIR
+319 AVESATAGPLIR

-340 FSEARHHKSVTI
+340 FSEARHHKSVTV

-366 CIGTRELR
+366 SIGTRELR
-374 PLHDMREIRGSYEE
+374 PLHDLREIRGSYEE

-407 LSDEIEVP
+407 LTDEIEVP

-443 ERLELEQLEEKSPL
+443 ERLELEELEEKSPL

>member
-63 LFDEFLTELAALRLR
+63 LFDEFLTQLAALKLR

-113 VKCIRCL
+113 VKRITCPDTISSVPQ
-120 DSASATT
+120 SAD
-127 LSVAN
+127 N
-132 AVDPNVDVRPVV
+132 A
-144 SSPSSYN
+144 
-151 ANAVDLN
+151 ADLQ
-158 ASTRP
+158 AGTCP
-163 AASAAATASVSGM
+163 AASTSAAASAIGT

-274 QPAAEADA
+274 QSAAEADA
-282 ADQDVN
+282 VDQELTPEV
-288 LAANAKTA
+288 A
-296 DTSETADAAPTASS
+296 DTIGNAAADSEASS
-310 TDRSESPVS
+310 ADRSESHAS

-340 FSEARHHKSVTI
+340 FSEARHHKSVTV

-407 LSDEIEVP
+407 LTDEIEVP

-475 QARYVEAQME
+475 QARYVQAQME
-485 KIWEAQ
+485 KIWEE
-491 N
+491 

>member
-63 LFDEFLTELAALRLR
+63 LFDEFLTQLAALRLR

-113 VKCIRCL
+113 VKRITCP
-120 DSASATT
+120 DSAASVT
-127 LSVAN
+127 LSA
-132 AVDPNVDVRPVV
+132 
-144 SSPSSYN
+144 
-151 ANAVDLN
+151 ANAVDLDAGTHSVES
-158 ASTRP
+158 AST
-163 AASAAATASVSGM
+163 SAAASTC

-242 SVGGTDNVDASVF
+242 SVGGSDNVDASVF

-274 QPAAEADA
+274 QPALEEDA
-282 ADQDVN
+282 SDQD
-288 LAANAKTA
+288 ATPA
-296 DTSETADAAPTASS
+296 ASS
-310 TDRSESPVS
+310 TDRSESPAS
-319 AVENTTVGPVIR
+319 MVENTTVGPIIR

-340 FSEARHHKSVTI
+340 FSEARHHKSVTV

-388 LTLRANYE
+388 LTLRTNYE
-396 GTATDDYIHAT
+396 GTATDEYIHAT
-407 LSDEIEVP
+407 LTDEIEVP
-415 DAARHLQVIYPN
+415 DAVRHLQVIYPN

-470 DMTEE
+470 EMTKE
-475 QARYVEAQME
+475 QARYVQAQME
-485 KIWEAQ
+485 KIWEA
-491 N
+491 